1 MVEDSL
7 LPFSFPAVE
16 RKKVTAAFDG
26 GRITSDGGVMLLAAV
41 EKKLGVADRLARLIT
56 DPRNQLLV
64 THSVADILR
73 ARMLA
78 IACGYE
84 DADDL
89 DHLRTD
95 PGFKLA
101 CGRLPESGTDL
112 CSQPTVSRWENAPNR
127 HEVAAMSYAM
137 IDIYCASHARPPRE
151 VTLDI
156 DDTVDVVHGAQQLS
170 LFNTHYG
177 ERCFLP
183 MPVYETAAGRPVAV
197 LLRSGKTPSG
207 REVRGQIRRLVRRI
221 RIHWPATKITV
232 RGDSHYGRHEAM
244 AWCEANGVDY
254 IFGLGGNGVLDRMVE
269 AT

>member
-1 MVEDSL
+1 MSDDTIE
-7 LPFSFPAVE
+7 PFGLPAVG
-16 RKKVTAAFDG
+16 RKKLTAAFDG
-26 GRITSDGGVMLLAAV
+26 GRITSDGGVMLLAAA
-41 EKKLGVADRLARLIT
+41 ERGLGVAQRLARLIA
-56 DPRNQLLV
+56 DPRDPALV
-64 THSVADILR
+64 RHSVADILR

-101 CGRLPESGTDL
+101 CGRLPDSGTDL

-127 HEVAAMSYAM
+127 HEVAALSYAM

-156 DDTVDVVHGAQQLS
+156 DDSVDVVHGAQQLS
-170 LFNTHYG
+170 LFNPHYG

-183 MPVYETAAGRPVAV
+183 MHVYETATGRPVAV
-197 LLRSGKTPSG
+197 LLRSGKT
-207 REVRGQIRRLVRRI
+207 
-221 RIHWPATKITV
+221 
-232 RGDSHYGRHEAM
+232 
-244 AWCEANGVDY
+244 
-254 IFGLGGNGVLDRMVE
+254 
-269 AT
+269 

>member
-1 MVEDSL
+1 MVEDNL

-26 GRITSDGGVMLLAAV
+26 GRITSDGGVMLLAAI
-41 EKKLGVADRLARLIT
+41 EKDLGIADRLAPLIT
-56 DPRNQLLV
+56 DPRNPLLV

-101 CGRLPESGTDL
+101 CGRLPDSGTDL
-112 CSQPTVSRWENAPNR
+112 CSQPTVSRWENAPTLR
-127 HEVAAMSYAM
+127 EVVRMTYAM
-137 IDIYCASHARPPRE
+137 VDTYCASYKRPPRA

-156 DDTVDVVHGAQQLS
+156 DDTLTLCMAIS
-170 LFNTHYG
+170 SF
-177 ERCFLP
+177 RCSTLITMNVASCRSTSTTP
-183 MPVYETAAGRPVAV
+183 PLRVPWPCCCAPARRHRGWKSVAICDAWYAGSAAIGPIP
-197 LLRSGKTPSG
+197 G
-207 REVRGQIRRLVRRI
+207 
-221 RIHWPATKITV
+221 
-232 RGDSHYGRHEAM
+232 
-244 AWCEANGVDY
+244 
-254 IFGLGGNGVLDRMVE
+254 
-269 AT
+269 